1 MVHFQMEGKHYG
13 SSEESDESNDDED
26 TSRHN
31 KHVKKDVKCTKK
43 WHSGPKLLIAFD
55 DSGVGM
61 QTPYKLPVD
70 EKEVEYFRIIF
81 DSELVSDQDS
91 R

>member
-1 MVHFQMEGKHYG
+1 MKC
-13 SSEESDESNDDED
+13 
-26 TSRHN
+26 
-31 KHVKKDVKCTKK
+31 VKM
-43 WHSGPKLLIAFD
+43 WHSGRRFVPKPLMAFD